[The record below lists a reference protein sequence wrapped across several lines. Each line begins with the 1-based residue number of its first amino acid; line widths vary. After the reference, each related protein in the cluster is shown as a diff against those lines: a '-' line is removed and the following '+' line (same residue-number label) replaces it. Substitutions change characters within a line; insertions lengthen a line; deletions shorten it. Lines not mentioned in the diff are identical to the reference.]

1 MTTSTSTFNH
11 DVPWESSYGYSQGY
25 RVGDTIYISGQL
37 AHDEAC
43 NLVGEGDI
51 VAQCAKTF
59 ENFDKVLVGLGGRR
73 DQVVETTVA
82 IIGLRENFDA
92 VGAAHLD
99 YFGQHRPASTALG
112 VVELAMPGQL
122 VEVAA
127 VVRLDI

>member
-1 MTTSTSTFNH
+1 MTTFTSSYNH
-11 DVPWESSYGYSQGY
+11 DVPWEASFGYSQGY
-25 RVGDTIYISGQL
+25 RVGNTIYISGQL

-51 VAQCAKTF
+51 AAQCLKTF
-59 ENFDKVLVGLGGRR
+59 ENFDTVLLGLGGRR

-92 VGAAHLD
+92 VSAAHLN
-99 YFGQHRPASTALG
+99 YFGHHRPASTALG

-127 VVRLDI
+127 VARLDI